1 LSEGPERQH
10 DQSRRPG
17 PRFTVIVPTFDR
29 PEPLA
34 SCVQA
39 LRALERPGGTLEILI
54 VNDGGRAPSS
64 DVVRPS
70 PGDAGLEIRVV
81 EQRNA
86 GPASA
91 RNAGANAARGEWLA
105 FTDDDCLPDQGW
117 LSAFDAALRA
127 TPAALVGGRTV
138 NALPG
143 NVFADASQRLAD
155 FVSSYFD
162 GGATGVGRFF
172 TSNNIAVSR
181 EGFLAVGGFDARFP
195 FSAGEDRELCDRWSA
210 QGRPS
215 VAVPDA
221 VVRHAHH
228 LSARRF
234 LRQHFTYG
242 RGAVAFRRVRAE
254 SGRPVR
260 IAPAFYTGS
269 LAYALHDGGVARG
282 VVRATL
288 TALAHAAYAAGL
300 IWESRRQAKR
310 EAAR

>member
-1 LSEGPERQH
+1 MSERPERQH
-10 DQSRRPG
+10 EQPRRPG

-34 SCVQA
+34 ACVRA
-39 LRALERPGGTLEILI
+39 LRALERPGGALEIVI
-54 VNDGGRAPSS
+54 VNDGGRPPSAE
-64 DVVRPS
+64 VMRA
-70 PGDAGLEIRVV
+70 GEAGLDIRVV

-91 RNAGANAARGEWLA
+91 RNAGAAAARGEWLA
-105 FTDDDCLPDQGW
+105 FTDDDCLPEPGW

-127 TPAALVGGRTV
+127 TPDALAGGRTV
-138 NALPG
+138 NALPDS
-143 NVFADASQRLAD
+143 VFADTSQRLAD

-162 GGATGVGRFF
+162 GGATGRFF

-181 EGFLAVGGFDARFP
+181 AAFLAAGGFDASFP

-215 VAVPDA
+215 LTVPGA
-221 VVRHAHH
+221 VVRHAHR
-228 LSARRF
+228 LTARRF

-242 RGAVAFRRVRAE
+242 RGAVAFRRVRAD

-260 IAPAFYTGS
+260 IDPSFYARS
-269 LAYALHDGGVARG
+269 MSYALRGGGIGRG
-282 VVRATL
+282 TVRAML
-288 TALAHAAYAAGL
+288 TALAHAAYATGL
-300 IWESRRQAKR
+300 LWESRRATR
-310 EAAR
+310 EPTR